1 MLYESLIRP
10 FLFRLDPEW
19 AHHSTLA
26 VAGLLGKDP
35 PVRAAMRRLLAT
47 QDSRLELEVGGL
59 RYPNPLGL
67 AGGFDKN
74 GIAVQ
79 GLAAVGFGSVEV
91 GSISAFPSEGNVVR
105 PRLFRLPADE
115 AIVVY
120 YGVPNDGSK
129 VVAKR
134 LTGQYMPV
142 PLGVNLVE
150 TNTGKPIEAEH
161 VIQELITAAEPFLE
175 VADYFM
181 LNLNC
186 PNTSAGKSP
195 FDDPE
200 NLRRLLEGYAGY
212 RNMPATYV
220 KVVPSTDSERID
232 GTLAAIAPF
241 GFVKGIAFGLPTGKP
256 YKGLKTPEQELNQ
269 MPGTLCGKP
278 VGKLID
284 ESIRAWYERLDK
296 KRHVLVGIGGITNA
310 ADAYR
315 KIRLGASLLQIYTAL
330 IYQGPGLVGR
340 INRGL
345 CDLLERDGLK
355 HISDAIGLDS

>member
-10 FLFRLDPEW
+10 LLFRLDPEW
-19 AHHSTLA
+19 VHHTTLA
-26 VAGLLGKDP
+26 VAGMLGKDP
-35 PVRAAMRRLLAT
+35 PARAAMRRLLVT
-47 QDSRLELEVGGL
+47 QDSRLELEIGGL

-74 GIAVQ
+74 GAAIQ

-91 GSISAFPSEGNVVR
+91 GSVSAFPSDGNSAR
-105 PRLFRLPADE
+105 PRLFRLPADD

-120 YGVPNDGSK
+120 YGVPNDGSE

-134 LTGQYMPV
+134 LRGQYMPV

-150 TNTGKPIEAEH
+150 TNTGKPIDSEH
-161 VIQELITAAEPFLE
+161 VIHELIAAAEPFLD

-186 PNTSAGKSP
+186 PNTSAGMSP
-195 FDDPE
+195 FDDPQ
-200 NLRRLLEGYAGY
+200 NLRRLLEGYAAY
-212 RNMPATYV
+212 QHMPPTYV

-256 YKGLKTPEQELNQ
+256 YEGLKTPVEELNR

-278 VGKLID
+278 VSKLID
-284 ESIRAWYERLDK
+284 DSIRAWYARLDK
-296 KRHVLVGIGGITNA
+296 TRHVLVGIGGITNA

-330 IYQGPGLVGR
+330 IYKGPGLVGR

-345 CDLLERDGLK
+345 CELLERDGLS